1 MSLFPERSV
10 KWKGTSTRTNTHTH
24 TQRNEALYMTFAD
37 EASRSLMCVY
47 SLYLPQPLHRI
58 CCFLSSARAIGCVRV
73 CVHGAYPLNT
83 TSIFWHVYISLLPT
97 NPKFVTRIK
106 NRGDTCHWWNWWF
119 LLDCFGSVQSTT
131 SCVYRLCGFG
141 EQKVEYL
148 TKWELCET
156 PHTHRPDHLEIRQR
170 QRDNRNN
177 IPNHFV
183 SNFFRAT
190 R

>member
-1 MSLFPERSV
+1 
-10 KWKGTSTRTNTHTH
+10 
-24 TQRNEALYMTFAD
+24 MTFDD
-37 EASRSLMCVY
+37 EASRSLMCILFISTSAIAPHLLL
-47 SLYLPQPLHRI
+47 SLFCTGNRL
-58 CCFLSSARAIGCVRV
+58 CACV

-141 EQKVEYL
+141 EQKAEYL

-156 PHTHRPDHLEIRQR
+156 PHTHTDQTIWKFGKGREITETTSRIILWAIFFGLLG
-170 QRDNRNN
+170 NL
-177 IPNHFV
+177 HFD
-183 SNFFRAT
+183 
-190 R
+190 